1 MALNLDAA
9 LEQLYRGEILA
20 EETVKEVCERIKE
33 SLIYQPNV
41 QPIRA
46 PVTVVGN
53 LHGYVPI
60 VAYMVQIWHFDTT
73 LSPFAFLSTSW
84 GLLLL
89 RSRFSS

>member
-53 LHGYVPI
+53 LHGYVPFR
-60 VAYMVQIWHFDTT
+60 VHETPHF
-73 LSPFAFLSTSW
+73 
-84 GLLLL
+84 G
-89 RSRFSS
+89 